1 MATKNG
7 FEYVVAA
14 MQLQVTKAKTKKSR
28 KRTKRTPD
36 GTVRSSTKLVLILLV
51 NHRNNKT
58 GQCNPSVQRL
68 MDQTGY
74 SKRTIL
80 FELQALKELGILEW
94 QHGWGNAHAKQ
105 SNRYTV
111 NLREIQNRHEESA
124 VDESAVGEDE
134 SAVGTMKVHS
144 TTDESAARAPLTS
157 KEPPIIEHPRFEPSE
172 TLLVDVQNGTSEA
185 GCGAHLQN
193 EESAPDA
200 PSYESASGAPSRFSD
215 LTWEFDSYINR
226 KVWGAPRGRRYTA
239 EDKTEVKR
247 RNDARLTPQQVEAE
261 LMVGA
266 R

>member
-1 MATKNG
+1 
-7 FEYVVAA
+7 

-74 SKRTIL
+74 SKRTVL

-111 NLREIQNRHEESA
+111 NLREIQNRHEESVA
-124 VDESAVGEDE
+124 DESAVGEDE

-157 KEPPIIEHPRFEPSE
+157 KEPPILNIQGLNLPMPM
-172 TLLVDVQNGTSEA
+172 LLDKQIGNPEA
-185 GCGAHLQN
+185 ECGAHLQN

-200 PSYESASGAPSRFSD
+200 PSYESAPDAPSKFSD

-226 KVWGAPRGRRYTA
+226 KVWGAPRGRQYTA

-247 RNDARLTPQQVEAE
+247 RNAARLTPQQVEAE

-266 R
+266 RT

>member
-1 MATKNG
+1 
-7 FEYVVAA
+7 

-111 NLREIQNRHEESA
+111 NLKEIQRRHEESA

-134 SAVGTMKVHS
+134 SAVGAMKVHS

-157 KEPPIIEHPRFEPSE
+157 KEPPILNIQGLNLPMPM
-172 TLLVDVQNGTSEA
+172 LLDMQIGNSEA
-185 GCGAHLQN
+185 GYGAHLQN

-200 PSYESASGAPSRFSD
+200 LSYESAPNAPSSEPFAGMTESEIVR
-215 LTWEFDSYINR
+215 LVPHAEGMKLWRKYDSGNYKPHR
-226 KVWGAPRGRRYTA
+226 
-239 EDKTEVKR
+239 
-247 RNDARLTPQQVEAE
+247 AE
-261 LMVGA
+261 LIADVLEYQKTQEVTA
-266 R
+266 